1 MSSINNSSVSKLCE
15 NIAQNTVNGGVTYSK
30 DELQTLF
37 EDTGYFNAGEKGK
50 EQIQKQ
56 IDALQAKIDELTEEA
71 EKLTAEIEDKN
82 YEINGKND
90 DLADVISQISKETIE
105 YQQDVKEA
113 ARLAARDAV
122 DSYNK
127 DNHDSYESC
136 YNQAFEKRI
145 RTVAGGNMGVIKNL
159 YAQYDSIKGQLS
171 PVMQEI
177 QTDLDKVKGLQNQL
191 SSTNATI
198 NLLTITKNNMSDTI
212 KAAYEN
218 KDLDAKV
225 PVYSGA
231 KAEVADEILADAAAF
246 VGNTGDTPNPDNNN
260 AIQERTP
267 EQQQRIDD
275 AMAAYAAK
283 NEGTGYNATWYA
295 TIDKNPQ
302 LQNLS
307 DRINNES
314 MLQDLQNLGATPD
327 EIMTFVMNTWNC
339 GIKRSVKADGTISY
353 VIPNNAGSDEA
364 VYSKLNAI
372 ATSGKPKTADSVD
385 AGNVEKLQELG
396 LSSLDKMYKAG
407 FTFKEAMYVMTKAF
421 PNSGIDYA
429 LSNQASGRNYQIV
442 QDTAETGTLYQD
454 IAAKILDCWNVGAG
468 TSTEDG
474 TGEIETDRG
483 HYDPITFQDGNITY
497 SFITDRDDNGKFDYT
512 DGNNNDLLGSKDGIS
527 ELLAFDYNNDG
538 IIDVKDVDADGNK
551 ALDQL
556 TLISNNQIESVG
568 ELGSEDV
575 DGYKDGSNY
584 KGKGAYTNSVD
595 FDVSYTSASM
605 AGITSIDLRDIK
617 ESGNINGEDNV
628 DEGFSDINGSNIIN
642 QFTIT
647 KDGEEITANETL
659 NTEENLETFYGQIAG
674 KAGNISSNI
683 SSEQFENAFEDWSIS
698 GSEAKAAYDKLGNVA
713 DTLEDKLQEAA
724 NSEEVVDLP
733 IDFDTFIEFVG
744 TDGKSGEYVN
754 AVRDAAR
761 RNSEAEAERNNAD
774 GAADKAEEAHEQVT
788 KEYFDNKNVDE
799 KENDKE
805 EKEDD
810 K

>member
-1 MSSINNSSVSKLCE
+1 MSAINNSVSKLCE
-15 NIAQNTVNGGVTYSK
+15 NIAQNSVNGGVTYSK

-71 EKLTAEIEDKN
+71 EKINKEIEEKN
-82 YEINGKND
+82 YEVNGKNE
-90 DLADVISQISKETIE
+90 DLVEIISQISDETME
-105 YQQDVKEA
+105 YQQGVKDA

-122 DSYNK
+122 ASYNT
-127 DNHDSYESC
+127 DSGDSYESC

-145 RTVAGGNMGVIKNL
+145 RSVAGGNMGTIKNL
-159 YAQYDSIKGQLS
+159 YAQYEGIKGQLS

-177 QTDLDKVKGLQNQL
+177 QTDLDQVKGLQNQL
-191 SSTNATI
+191 NSTNATI

-246 VGNTGDTPNPDNNN
+246 VGNAGDTPNPDNNN
-260 AIQERTP
+260 AVQERTP
-267 EQQQRIDD
+267 EQQKQIDD

-307 DRINNES
+307 ERINNEG

-339 GIKRSVKADGTISY
+339 GIKRSVQGDGTISY
-353 VIPNNAGSDEA
+353 VIPNNSGSDEA
-364 VYSKLNAI
+364 VYSKLNAL
-372 ATSGKPKTADSVD
+372 ATSGVQKTAESVD
-385 AGNVEKLQELG
+385 SGNIEKLQQFG

-421 PNSGIDYA
+421 PNSGIEYN
-429 LSNQASGRNYQIV
+429 LSNQTSERNYQIV
-442 QDTAETGTLYQD
+442 QDTSATGTLYKD
-454 IAAKILDCWNVGAG
+454 ISAKILDYWNVGAKAA
-468 TSTEDG
+468 TEDG
-474 TGEIETDRG
+474 DGTIETSRG

-497 SFITDRDDNGKFDYT
+497 SFITDRDNNGKFDYT

-527 ELLAFDYNNDG
+527 ELLAYDYNNDG
-538 IIDVKDVDADGNK
+538 IIDSKDVDKDGTK
-551 ALDQL
+551 ALDKL

-595 FDVSYTSASM
+595 FDVSYTSASQ
-605 AGITSIDLRDIK
+605 AGITNIDLRQIK

-659 NTEENLETFYGQIAG
+659 NTAENLETFYGQIAD
-674 KAGNISSNI
+674 KAGTISSNI
-683 SSEQFENAFEDWSIS
+683 SSEQFENAFDDWSLS
-698 GSEAKAAYDKLGNVA
+698 GPEAKAAYEKLGALA
-713 DTLEDKLQEAA
+713 DSLEDKLEDAKA
-724 NSEEVVDLP
+724 NEDNDILP
-733 IDFDTFIEFVG
+733 MSFEQFIELVG
-744 TDGKSGEYVN
+744 TDGQSGEYVY

-761 RNSEAEAERNNAD
+761 RNSEAEAERNNPTE
-774 GAADKAEEAHEQVT
+774 AANKAEEAHEQVT

-805 EKEDD
+805 EKKED